1 MPGQDQIHY
10 KLDAH
15 RLVYRIITY
24 KILKCSR
31 ENVSIVT
38 FPHGGRTGKVN
49 YRDIAPKNYPFC
61 NDTQGIYYALL
72 NDQCLTCQ
80 YSHTQVN
87 IT

>member
-38 FPHGGRTGKVN
+38 FPHGGRTDKVN
-49 YRDIAPKNYPFC
+49 YRVTSLLKIIHFIMIRKA
-61 NDTQGIYYALL
+61 DTMH
-72 NDQCLTCQ
+72 
-80 YSHTQVN
+80 S
-87 IT
+87 